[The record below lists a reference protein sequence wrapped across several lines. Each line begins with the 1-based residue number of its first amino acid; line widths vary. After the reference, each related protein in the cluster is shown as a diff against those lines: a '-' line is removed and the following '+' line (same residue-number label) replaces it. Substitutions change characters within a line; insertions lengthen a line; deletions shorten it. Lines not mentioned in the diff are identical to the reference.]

1 MFKHSFYIRSIMLLF
16 YIHWSNNIPMRRHHC
31 DHNPKEVFLK
41 LVFIWTFGNLKLTV
55 LNWEFI
61 RKNLIVTFLLVSS
74 SLISSIA
81 IKAHNLVNSNLFD
94 TSFVK
99 IVSVSVKPLKRAVCK
114 KFNSG

>member
-1 MFKHSFYIRSIMLLF
+1 MLLF
-16 YIHWSNNIPMRRHHC
+16 CIHWSNNIPMRRH
-31 DHNPKEVFLK
+31 DHDSKKVFLK

-74 SLISSIA
+74 SLILSIA

-99 IVSVSVKPLKRAVCK
+99 IVSVSVKPLKRKGPYGTSWA
-114 KFNSG
+114 